1 MQAGVQASCLDEE
14 IHKMP
19 LTAEAD
25 TEPAETTND
34 EQTSGDIGRYPGLD
48 LWGQCGHVAGN
59 RFPGYQLDQQ
69 L

>member
-1 MQAGVQASCLDEE
+1 MQAGVQGSCLDEE

-34 EQTSGDIGRYPGLD
+34 EQTSGDMGRYPGLN
-48 LWGQCGHVAGN
+48 LWPCCWK
-59 RFPGYQLDQQ
+59 
-69 L
+69 